1 MSVRDSL
8 RLFAATFVVIP
19 LAPPVQA
26 DAPPVQE
33 TSAAAPTRSAAL
45 ASKLL
50 RAVGDV
56 QTGLASF
63 YHHSL
68 HGLKT
73 ASGEPYDQ
81 QAMTAAHP
89 TLPIGTAVK
98 VTNRNNRRSVIVR
111 INDRGPHI
119 GGRILDVSRAAAI
132 ELGMLRRGL
141 APIKLEVLA
150 LAD

>member
-1 MSVRDSL
+1 MIPGAYAEEAPASQVTPAPSH
-8 RLFAATFVVIP
+8 AAV
-19 LAPPVQA
+19 
-26 DAPPVQE
+26 
-33 TSAAAPTRSAAL
+33 L

-50 RAVGDV
+50 RAVGAV

-81 QAMTAAHP
+81 HAMTAAHP
-89 TLPIGTAVK
+89 TLPIGTEVK
-98 VTNRNNRRSVIVR
+98 VTNRHNQRSVIVR
-111 INDRGPHI
+111 INDRGPNF
-119 GGRILDVSRAAAI
+119 GTRILDLSRAAAV
-132 ELGMLRRGL
+132 ELGMLRRGV